1 MHSYKN
7 YAYCKDILLLVT
19 TKLHNYQKS
28 ECSGILAVYWD
39 KHFNVWARISDFRLC
54 PSYFCL
60 MWASLLIL
68 IKCQNVKINNGFDFF
83 NLALHW

>member
-7 YAYCKDILLLVT
+7 YAYCKDMLLLVP

-28 ECSGILAVYWD
+28 EFSGILTVYCD

-54 PSYFCL
+54 RSYFCL
-60 MWASLLIL
+60 MSANLLIL
-68 IKCQNVKINNGFDFF
+68 TKCQNVKINNGFEFF
-83 NLALHW
+83 NLALN